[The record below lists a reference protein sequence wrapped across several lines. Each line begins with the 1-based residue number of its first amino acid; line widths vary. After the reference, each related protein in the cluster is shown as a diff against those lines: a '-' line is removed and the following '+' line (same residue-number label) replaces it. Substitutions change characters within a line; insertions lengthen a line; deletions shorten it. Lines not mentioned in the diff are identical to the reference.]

1 MDEVEQLNEAQN
13 DVLGYNDRIS
23 YAHVYQSMHGA
34 MLSLQAR
41 SRRYDAIRLF
51 YDNVPTFAP
60 LWDDEF
66 VVQVMRINDGYPD
79 VTDRFRLH
87 HVELMSLLHR
97 SGVIQLPDITSRP
110 TVDWEP
116 PKDITDIYG
125 DGGVKMDL
133 YGDDDDET
141 DGMDADL

>member
-1 MDEVEQLNEAQN
+1 MDEVEQLNDAQN

-51 YDNVPTFAP
+51 YDNLPAFAP
-60 LWDDEF
+60 LWDESF
-66 VVQVMRINDGYPD
+66 VSQVTLINDDYPD

-87 HVELMSLLHR
+87 HVELVALLHR
-97 SGVIQLPDITSRP
+97 SGVIQLPDITTYP
-110 TVDWEP
+110 KIDWEP
-116 PKDITDIYG
+116 PQDIEDIYG
-125 DGGVKMDL
+125 GGQNAE
-133 YGDDDDET
+133 DEMEP
-141 DGMDADL
+141 DF